1 MKTTAKMD
9 ELERS
14 IDFESVGKRL
24 LDLTESGGF
33 RRRRTVSDLL
43 DKVKGAL
50 LKARESGASFA
61 ALTAFFRE
69 CGIPVSEAT
78 LRQYVRAQGGSK
90 KPRRKIAARSVAAP
104 AAEPAAETTTA
115 PKPFGE
121 TKVRIETQ
129 TVKDRIEE
137 SRAAN
142 APANPDPFAPRGRG
156 PRIAD
161 PKNL

>member
-1 MKTTAKMD
+1 M
-9 ELERS
+9 
-14 IDFESVGKRL
+14 
-24 LDLTESGGF
+24 
-33 RRRRTVSDLL
+33 SDLL

-61 ALTAFFRE
+61 ALTAFLRE

-90 KPRRKIAARSVAAP
+90 KLRRKAAAKSVNAP
-104 AAEPAAETTTA
+104 KAEPAAA
-115 PKPFGE
+115 SKSISE

-137 SRAAN
+137 NRAAN
-142 APANPDPFAPRGRG
+142 EPAVRDPFAPRVRG

-161 PKNL
+161 PKNV

>member
-1 MKTTAKMD
+1 MKTTAKM
-9 ELERS
+9 EALERS

-24 LDLTESGGF
+24 LALTESGGF
-33 RRRRTVSDLL
+33 KRRKTVTDLL

-50 LKARESGASFA
+50 IKARESGASFA
-61 ALTAFFRE
+61 ALTSFLRE

-78 LRQYVRAQGGSK
+78 LRQYARAQRGSK
-90 KPRRKIAARSVAAP
+90 KLRRKIAAKSV
-104 AAEPAAETTTA
+104 AEPAAA

-121 TKVRIETQ
+121 MKVPIETQ

-137 SRAAN
+137 NRAAN
-142 APANPDPFAPRGRG
+142 APTGYDPYAPRGRG
-156 PRIAD
+156 PRITD

>member
-1 MKTTAKMD
+1 MKTTAKME

-14 IDFESVGKRL
+14 IDFESVSKRL
-24 LDLTESGGF
+24 LDLTENGGF
-33 RRRRTVSDLL
+33 KRRKTVADLL

-61 ALTAFFRE
+61 ALTAFLRE

-78 LRQYVRAQGGSK
+78 LRQYLRAQGGSK
-90 KPRRKIAARSVAAP
+90 KLRRKSAFKSVT
-104 AAEPAAETTTA
+104 EPAAAPTAA
-115 PKPFGE
+115 PKVFGE

-137 SRAAN
+137 NRAGN
-142 APANPDPFAPRGRG
+142 APAAHDPFAPRVRG

-161 PKNL
+161 PKNV

>member
-1 MKTTAKMD
+1 MKTTAKME

-24 LDLTESGGF
+24 FALTESGGF
-33 RRRRTVSDLL
+33 RRRKTVADLL

-50 LKARESGASFA
+50 LKARENGASFA
-61 ALTAFFRE
+61 ALTAFLRE

-78 LRQYVRAQGGSK
+78 LRQYVRAQGVSK
-90 KPRRKIAARSVAAP
+90 KPRRKTAVKSV
-104 AAEPAAETTTA
+104 AEPAAA

-121 TKVRIETQ
+121 TKVPIETQ
-129 TVKDRIEE
+129 SVKDRIEE
-137 SRAAN
+137 NRAGN
-142 APANPDPFAPRGRG
+142 APAVHDPFARRERG

-161 PKNL
+161 PKNV

>member
-1 MKTTAKMD
+1 MKTAAKME

-14 IDFESVGKRL
+14 IDFENVGKRL
-24 LDLTESGGF
+24 LALTACGGF
-33 RRRRTVSDLL
+33 KRRKIVADLL

-61 ALTAFFRE
+61 ALTTFLRE

-90 KPRRKIAARSVAAP
+90 KPRRKIAAKSVT
-104 AAEPAAETTTA
+104 EPAAA
-115 PKPFGE
+115 PKPLGE
-121 TKVRIETQ
+121 PKVQIETQ

-137 SRAAN
+137 NRAAN
-142 APANPDPFAPRGRG
+142 APTGHDPFAPRGRG

>member
-1 MKTTAKMD
+1 MKTTAKME

-14 IDFESVGKRL
+14 IDFEIVSKRL
-24 LDLTESGGF
+24 LALTESGGF
-33 RRRRTVSDLL
+33 RRRKTVADLL

-61 ALTAFFRE
+61 ALTAFLRE
-69 CGIPVSEAT
+69 CGIPVSEVT

-90 KPRRKIAARSVAAP
+90 RLRRKTVVKSV
-104 AAEPAAETTTA
+104 AEPAAAPTA
-115 PKPFGE
+115 EPKPIAE
-121 TKVRIETQ
+121 TKARIETQ

-137 SRAAN
+137 NRAGK
-142 APANPDPFAPRGRG
+142 APIGRDPFAPREPG

-161 PKNL
+161 PKNV

>member
-1 MKTTAKMD
+1 MKTAAKME

-14 IDFESVGKRL
+14 IDFEIVSKRL
-24 LDLTESGGF
+24 LALTESGGF
-33 RRRRTVSDLL
+33 RRRKTVADLL

-61 ALTAFFRE
+61 ALTAFLRE

-90 KPRRKIAARSVAAP
+90 KLRRKTAAKSVNAP
-104 AAEPAAETTTA
+104 KAEPAAA

-121 TKVRIETQ
+121 TKVQIETQ

-137 SRAAN
+137 NRTGNEQAGH
-142 APANPDPFAPRGRG
+142 DPFAPRVRG

-161 PKNL
+161 PKNV